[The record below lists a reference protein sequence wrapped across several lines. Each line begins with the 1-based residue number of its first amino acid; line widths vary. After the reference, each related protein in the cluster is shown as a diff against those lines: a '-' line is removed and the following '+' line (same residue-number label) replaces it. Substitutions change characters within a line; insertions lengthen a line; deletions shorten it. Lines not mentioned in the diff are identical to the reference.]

1 MFRSEEM
8 HFYELLFSKDSA
20 YEVLDAIGK
29 LESVQFVDLN
39 QSSMKTNLHNIDQ
52 IKKADE
58 VLSKIE

>member
-1 MFRSEEM
+1 M

-39 QSSMKTNLHNIDQ
+39 QSSMKTNLHNID
-52 IKKADE
+52 
-58 VLSKIE
+58 